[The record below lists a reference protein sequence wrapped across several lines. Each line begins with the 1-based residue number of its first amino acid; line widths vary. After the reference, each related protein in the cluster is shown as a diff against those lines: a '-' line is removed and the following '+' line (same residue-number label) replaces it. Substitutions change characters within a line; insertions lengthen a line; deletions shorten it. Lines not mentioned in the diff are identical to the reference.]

1 MPVKPSYLDVEILKQ
16 VDWESLVNAYKKD
29 SKEIYC
35 LNKSSRVCADAY
47 NLLLYVRAFTRVYV
61 DVFANKYK
69 KEHPDME
76 FIIAGSTNVT
86 SDYDVTV
93 VGPRS
98 YHFVKEIMHGF
109 YKEFHKQLP
118 LVADTNLYIAPAF
131 LYNSKYSRNYP
142 SWLKRTCISD
152 KAESVTQQTS
162 TCFPL
167 PASPIAIAQDRAV
180 VRKKWNMIREH
191 QTPLSSSQIMER
203 YNKLISIGRKLDKFF
218 YTSHKHSTKS
228 KSSASTSALTEQEF
242 WKLITSANQTSM
254 ESYHAISTVIII
266 VAEIQM
272 KKDIKDL
279 RPEHYMIAA
288 MENYVD
294 LLIHMGPSPSTSSPM
309 MYVKTSKYVYR
320 IIYCLERARTLSTSP
335 TNPQA
340 MFSQSQ
346 TSFVDY
352 IVSQRGN
359 PEFKPSHAHTNK
371 MKKIHS
377 TLSSY
382 FEPKFNKL

>member
-1 MPVKPSYLDVEILKQ
+1 MPVKPSHLDVEILKQ
-16 VDWESLVNAYKKD
+16 VDWESLVSAYKKN

-35 LNKSSRVCADAY
+35 LSKSSKVCADAY

-69 KEHPDME
+69 QDHPDME

-142 SWLKRTCISD
+142 SWFKHTCISE
-152 KAESVTQQTS
+152 KEESTTKQTS

-167 PASPIAIAQDRAV
+167 PVSPVALAQDRAV
-180 VRKKWNMIREH
+180 VHKKWKMIREH
-191 QTPLSSSQIMER
+191 QTPLSSTQIMER
-203 YNKLISIGRKLDKFF
+203 YNKLISMGKKLDKFF
-218 YTSHKHSTKS
+218 YTTHKHSNKKKT
-228 KSSASTSALTEQEF
+228 STSPMTEEEF
-242 WKLITSANQTSM
+242 WRLITSANQTSM
-254 ESYHAISTVIII
+254 ESYHALSTIIVV

-272 KKDIKDL
+272 KKDIKEL
-279 RPEHYMIAA
+279 RAEHYMIAA

-294 LLIHMGPSPSTSSPM
+294 LNIHMGPDSVHSPL

-320 IIYCLERARTLSTSP
+320 IIYCLEKARMLSTEPS
-335 TNPQA
+335 NPQSL
-340 MFSQSQ
+340 FSQGQ

-352 IVSQRGN
+352 IVTQRGN
-359 PEFKPSHAHTNK
+359 VEFKLSPTHVNK

-382 FEPKFNKL
+382 FEPKLIGN